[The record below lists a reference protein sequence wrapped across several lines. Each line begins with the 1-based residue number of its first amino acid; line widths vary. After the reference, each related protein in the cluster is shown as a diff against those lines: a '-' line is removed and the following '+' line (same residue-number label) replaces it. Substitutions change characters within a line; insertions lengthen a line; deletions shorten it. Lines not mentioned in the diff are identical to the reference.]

1 MVSKCPSC
9 GCGDHAR
16 ASSNKCL
23 NRKRKVREEVIPS
36 THELRPYTIKKCF
49 RSFVRSTKLKDS
61 LVREVRKDIRDLSGL
76 SIELSLLIAF
86 FYSHYLTRLGD
97 SQFLQFY
104 PKCNAARFVSA
115 LKQKKKTTP
124 FLEDPDKLTLPGIKM
139 DTTRKTFLSAN
150 WNGHNLQ
157 TIAQHL

>member
-49 RSFVRSTKLKDS
+49 RSFVRGTKLKDS

-76 SIELSLLIAF
+76 AIEVSLSIAF
-86 FYSHYLTRLGD
+86 FYSHYLTRLSG
-97 SQFLQFY
+97 SQFLQSY

-115 LKQKKKTTP
+115 LKHNGSARKKTTP
-124 FLEDPDKLTLPGIKM
+124 FLEDPDDVLARYMNLRP
-139 DTTRKTFLSAN
+139 DPTFRYDGVSRNQL
-150 WNGHNLQ
+150 
-157 TIAQHL
+157 